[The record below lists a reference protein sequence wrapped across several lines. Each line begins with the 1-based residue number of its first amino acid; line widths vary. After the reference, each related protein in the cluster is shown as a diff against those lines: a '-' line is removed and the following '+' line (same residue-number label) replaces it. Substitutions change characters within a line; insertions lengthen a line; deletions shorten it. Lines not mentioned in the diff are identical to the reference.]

1 VRPPSEARLRQHL
14 SEMQRLMDFMREE
27 MEGIGEVPGGR

>member
-1 VRPPSEARLRQHL
+1 MRPGNPERMRQHL

-27 MEGIGEVPGGR
+27 MQDLERQER